1 MQRENC
7 NTVIQ
12 DAGTAFNKLRPYPSF
27 QRGLESGGSL
37 LVQSAMVLGRYGGPV
52 STASLSPESES
63 DSAVD
68 QEGLLTDWAQA
79 HNCWF
84 TNANSHLTAQGYRF
98 YGFGG
103 EAQVYAEK
111 DEYVHKVCRIGQY
124 ESPGRFFDR
133 IIIENTLCPA
143 AALVVE
149 GFGRNADDEFVILMR
164 QRFFRQAYIM
174 NEKEISLYM
183 KCLGFRK
190 NTDDRY
196 GVISYLSDLV
206 IAEDLHPGN
215 IWMTEDDNIVI
226 IDGAFFFNF
235 PSLGLGGSFE
245 L

>member
-1 MQRENC
+1 
-7 NTVIQ
+7 
-12 DAGTAFNKLRPYPSF
+12 
-27 QRGLESGGSL
+27 
-37 LVQSAMVLGRYGGPV
+37 
-52 STASLSPESES
+52 
-63 DSAVD
+63 
-68 QEGLLTDWAQA
+68 
-79 HNCWF
+79 
-84 TNANSHLTAQGYRF
+84 
-98 YGFGG
+98 
-103 EAQVYAEK
+103 
-111 DEYVHKVCRIGQY
+111 
-124 ESPGRFFDR
+124 
-133 IIIENTLCPA
+133 
-143 AALVVE
+143 
-149 GFGRNADDEFVILMR
+149 MR

-183 KCLGFRK
+183 KCLGFKK